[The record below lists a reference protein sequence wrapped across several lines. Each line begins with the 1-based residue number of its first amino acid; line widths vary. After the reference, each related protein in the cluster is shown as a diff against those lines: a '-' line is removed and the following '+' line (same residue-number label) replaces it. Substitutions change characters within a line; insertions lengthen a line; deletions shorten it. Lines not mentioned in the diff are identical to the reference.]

1 MAKHKVLS
9 TKKLEP
15 SLIEQARE
23 KDIEIIE
30 QEFIS
35 VSLIDSEEKF
45 NEVISYADPKQRRID
60 NIAFTSANAVKALGK
75 FVFRKNTYY
84 VCSWKIFCLSG
95 KTQEELS
102 KPYGNT
108 IGKISNTEADA
119 KSLAKKII
127 EHKEKE
133 IVFFC
138 GNKRRDELPN
148 ILKKAGIKVHEVIVY
163 ETVETPAIVTDD
175 FDAVL
180 FFSPSAVQSFFS
192 VNQLK
197 KHTVCFAIGE
207 TTADS
212 IADFT
217 DNKII
222 ISESPGQEMM
232 LASVKIYFENSN
244 CYE

>member
-15 SLIEQARE
+15 SLIEKARE
-23 KDIEIIE
+23 NDIEIME

-35 VSLIDSEEKF
+35 IQAIDSKEKF
-45 NEVISYADPKQRRID
+45 DEILSHANPKERTTD
-60 NIAFTSANAVKALGK
+60 YVVFTSTNAVKIVNDNLSIWNR
-75 FVFRKNTYY
+75 FRNY
-84 VCSWKIFCLSG
+84 SINFQIFCLSG
-95 KTQEELS
+95 LT
-102 KPYGNT
+102 YNT
-108 IGKISNTEADA
+108 IIRSPSFVKDIIVTADN
-119 KSLAKKII
+119 SSDLAKKII
-127 EHKEKE
+127 EHEVKE
-133 IVFFC
+133 IIFFC
-138 GNKRRDELPN
+138 GNKRRDELPA
-148 ILKKAGIKVHEVIVY
+148 ILKEAGIKVHEVIVY

-175 FDAVL
+175 FDGVL

-197 KHTVCFAIGE
+197 KGTVCFAIGE

-232 LASVKIYFENSN
+232 LASVRFYFENSN
-244 CYE
+244 Y